1 MLTVILSILVVLV
14 LLYVTVIAIKLGIN
28 LKTLEENFN
37 YQLEISKRLTKEINE
52 LKAKYEKELMEL
64 QEKIKKEKERKGKV

>member
-64 QEKIKKEKERKGKV
+64 QEKIKKEKERKEKV